1 MPPEKQEAKVKNT
14 RVKSPFD
21 ETNAAAMYLK
31 NAGKKAD
38 ADGWMY
44 VNEAHPTQT

>member
-1 MPPEKQEAKVKNT
+1 MSPEKEDVKVKNT

-21 ETNAAAMYLK
+21 ETNAAGMYLK

-38 ADGWMY
+38 AGGWMD
-44 VNEAHPTQT
+44 VNEAHPTQM